1 MHARIRGR
9 EVTFSGNASR
19 RVWHYLPTRNSKG
32 DAMSVAKVMELSA
45 RSPKSFEDA
54 IKHGLERA
62 SSTVEQIK
70 GAWIKEQKVEFDGK
84 KVSGYIVNMQVTFVL
99 KD

>member
-1 MHARIRGR
+1 
-9 EVTFSGNASR
+9 
-19 RVWHYLPTRNSKG
+19 
-32 DAMSVAKVMELSA
+32 MSVAKVMEISA
-45 RSPKSFEDA
+45 RSAKSFEDA
-54 IKHGLERA
+54 IQHGLGRA

-84 KVSGYIVNMQVTFVL
+84 KVTGYVVNMQVTFVL

>member
-1 MHARIRGR
+1 
-9 EVTFSGNASR
+9 
-19 RVWHYLPTRNSKG
+19 
-32 DAMSVAKVMELSA
+32 MSVAKVMELSA

-54 IKHGLERA
+54 IQHGLARA
-62 SSTVEQIK
+62 SSTLEQIK

-84 KVSGYIVNMQVTFVL
+84 KITHYVVNMQVTFVL